1 MDIFKRFE
9 KTEIVEL
16 HIKNMVCGRCIK
28 SVMDIF
34 NRAAVPPAH
43 VELGKV
49 VLTKE
54 PPGSQLVKI
63 KKALLTEGFEL
74 LDDSKTKFTEEVKNL
89 IIHLVHYG
97 ELDRMKEN
105 LSAYLSGHL
114 HKDYNYL
121 SNLFSSI
128 ENNTIEQFF
137 ILQKIEKIKEWLVY
151 DELTLSEMS
160 FRLGYSSVA
169 HLSSQFKKITGFT
182 PTQFKKLKD
191 HHRKPLDKV

>member
-1 MDIFKRFE
+1 MDVFKRFK
-9 KTEIVEL
+9 KTEMTEL

-28 SVMDIF
+28 AVTDIF
-34 NRAAVPPAH
+34 NKSALAPVH
-43 VELGKV
+43 MELGKIM
-49 VLTKE
+49 LDEK
-54 PPGSQLVKI
+54 PASSQLIKI
-63 KKALLTEGFEL
+63 KNALLEAGFEL
-74 LDDSKTKFTEEVKNL
+74 LDDSKTKLTEEIKKL
-89 IIHLVHYG
+89 IINLVHYG

-105 LSAYLSGHL
+105 LSSYLSGHL

-121 SNLFSSI
+121 SNLFSAI

-160 FRLGYSSVA
+160 FNLGYSSVA